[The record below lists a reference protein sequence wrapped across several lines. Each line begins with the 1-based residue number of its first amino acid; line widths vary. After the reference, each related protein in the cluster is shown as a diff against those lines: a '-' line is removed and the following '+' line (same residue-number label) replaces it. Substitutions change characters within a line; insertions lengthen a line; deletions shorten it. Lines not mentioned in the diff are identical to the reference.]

1 MQEGIIMADYN
12 IDEIY
17 TVDEALE
24 KIQEK
29 LDMMDDIKWDV
40 EELIEKVREI
50 HEDETNMDD
59 EDDEELS
66 CGCEDECECE
76 DDDNDFEDEGDDF
89 EYDVTDEIED
99 AEYNDETK

>member
-1 MQEGIIMADYN
+1 MADYN

-29 LDMMDDIKWDV
+29 LDIMDDIKWDV

-66 CGCEDECECE
+66 CGCEGECEC
-76 DDDNDFEDEGDDF
+76 DDDDDF

>member
-29 LDMMDDIKWDV
+29 LDMMDDIKWDI

-50 HEDETNMDD
+50 HEDETNV
-59 EDDEELS
+59 DDEELS
-66 CGCEDECECE
+66 CGCEDECEC
-76 DDDNDFEDEGDDF
+76 DDDDDF

>member
-1 MQEGIIMADYN
+1 MQEGINMADYN

-66 CGCEDECECE
+66 CGCEGECEC
-76 DDDNDFEDEGDDF
+76 DDDDDF

>member
-1 MQEGIIMADYN
+1 MADYN

-29 LDMMDDIKWDV
+29 LDMMDDIKWDI

-50 HEDETNMDD
+50 HEDETNV
-59 EDDEELS
+59 DDEELS
-66 CGCEDECECE
+66 CGCEDECEC
-76 DDDNDFEDEGDDF
+76 DDDDDF

>member
-1 MQEGIIMADYN
+1 MADYN

-66 CGCEDECECE
+66 CGCEDECEC
-76 DDDNDFEDEGDDF
+76 DDDDDS

>member
-1 MQEGIIMADYN
+1 MADYN

-29 LDMMDDIKWDV
+29 LDMMDDIKWDI

-50 HEDETNMDD
+50 HEDETNV
-59 EDDEELS
+59 DDEELS
-66 CGCEDECECE
+66 CGCEDECEC
-76 DDDNDFEDEGDDF
+76 DDNDDF

>member
-1 MQEGIIMADYN
+1 MADYN

-66 CGCEDECECE
+66 CGCEGECEC
-76 DDDNDFEDEGDDF
+76 DDDDDF

>member
-29 LDMMDDIKWDV
+29 LDIMDDIKWDV

-66 CGCEDECECE
+66 CGCEGECEC
-76 DDDNDFEDEGDDF
+76 DDDDDF

>member
-1 MQEGIIMADYN
+1 MADYN

-50 HEDETNMDD
+50 HEDETNIDD

-66 CGCEDECECE
+66 CGCEGECEC
-76 DDDNDFEDEGDDF
+76 DDDDDF

>member
-1 MQEGIIMADYN
+1 MADYN

-29 LDMMDDIKWDV
+29 LDVMDDIKWDV

-66 CGCEDECECE
+66 CGCEGECEC
-76 DDDNDFEDEGDDF
+76 DDDDDF

>member
-1 MQEGIIMADYN
+1 MADYN

>member
-1 MQEGIIMADYN
+1 MADYN

-50 HEDETNMDD
+50 HEDETNIDD

-66 CGCEDECECE
+66 CGCEDECEC
-76 DDDNDFEDEGDDF
+76 DDDDDF